1 MYSMYLRKLFFL
13 AFALATHISASALIN
28 VDTLL
33 VPKVTDFELDGAGN
47 NELWNKT
54 NWMQLTQLDSSNL
67 SYDTKFKIVYSDKG
81 IYVLFSGVDKKI
93 TSTYAKDF
101 EDLFKA
107 DVFEVFF
114 HPQPATP
121 IYLEYEV
128 NALDAEL
135 VLMIPNL
142 DHKIMGWV
150 PWKYNDKRKVVKKVQ
165 VHQENN
171 EMYKWTAE
179 LYFPLNL
186 FEPLQNIEVK
196 KGIYW
201 NANFYRLDYD
211 SGKMIK
217 WSWAPINKSFH
228 EFEKFGVLLFN

>member
-1 MYSMYLRKLFFL
+1 MYLRKLFFL

>member
-1 MYSMYLRKLFFL
+1 
-13 AFALATHISASALIN
+13 
-28 VDTLL
+28 
-33 VPKVTDFELDGAGN
+33 
-47 NELWNKT
+47 
-54 NWMQLTQLDSSNL
+54 
-67 SYDTKFKIVYSDKG
+67 
-81 IYVLFSGVDKKI
+81 
-93 TSTYAKDF
+93 
-101 EDLFKA
+101 
-107 DVFEVFF
+107 
-114 HPQPATP
+114 
-121 IYLEYEV
+121 
-128 NALDAEL
+128 
-135 VLMIPNL
+135 
-142 DHKIMGWV
+142 
-150 PWKYNDKRKVVKKVQ
+150 

>member
-1 MYSMYLRKLFFL
+1 MYFRKLFFL
-13 AFALATHISASALIN
+13 TFALVIQISANALMN
-28 VDTLL
+28 EDTLQ
-33 VPKVTDFELDGAGN
+33 VPKVIDFELDGAGN
-47 NELWNKT
+47 NEQWNIT

-67 SYDTKFKIVYSDKG
+67 SYASKFKIAYSDNG
-81 IYVLFSGVDKKI
+81 IYVLFSGIDKKI
-93 TSTYAKDF
+93 TSTYTKDF

-135 VLMIPNL
+135 VLLIPHL
-142 DHKIMGWV
+142 DHKIMGWI
-150 PWKYNDKRKVVKKVQ
+150 PWKYTGKRKVVKKVQ

-179 LYFPLNL
+179 LYFPFNL
-186 FEPLQNIEVK
+186 FEPLQNIKVK

-211 SGKMIK
+211 SGKMVK
-217 WSWAPINKSFH
+217 WAWAPINTSFH